1 MSNEIATVKNNNDM
15 SVFSSGTDAWELAQR
30 KAAALSKSDLVPP
43 QYKNNVAN
51 SLVALEVAQRCN
63 ASPLMVMQ
71 NLNIIHGRPAWSS
84 TYIIAAINSCG
95 RFEPLKF
102 VMSGEGDKRQCIAV
116 TKDKNG
122 NVLDGP
128 PVSVAMAKAEGWFDK
143 NGSKWKTMPE
153 LMLRYRAAAFFGRLY
168 AAEILMGMRSED
180 EEREV
185 IEVEAKVVETKEAA
199 KNAAEVLNDKIKKTK
214 AKPDEPK
221 VEGSDEPVHF

>member
-1 MSNEIATVKNNNDM
+1 
-15 SVFSSGTDAWELAQR
+15 
-30 KAAALSKSDLVPP
+30 
-43 QYKNNVAN
+43 
-51 SLVALEVAQRCN
+51 
-63 ASPLMVMQ
+63 
-71 NLNIIHGRPAWSS
+71 
-84 TYIIAAINSCG
+84 
-95 RFEPLKF
+95 
-102 VMSGEGDKRQCIAV
+102 MSGEGDKRQCIAV